1 MAKDNG
7 LELQSVKT
15 EAVPIKRLEFE
26 EFESF
31 RSTVGDYFGK
41 QNGFCVVY
49 LDYEVL
55 IGRFVD
61 ENFRFYDVE
70 IFKPKYIQK
79 IRLFNVDQELFIWRR
94 SDGEFAGRLRIDGK
108 GNENDAVDA
117 WQILWGTKVEHLG
130 DFSKIYEERGTKL
143 ILPFKNITVDNCKN
157 RLCLHTRNYIDYNEN
172 GQAGYEDCRFINFT
186 DKNKQNMGVDFN
198 A

>member
-31 RSTVGDYFGK
+31 RSTVGDYFGE
-41 QNGFCVVY
+41 QDGFCVFY

-55 IGRFVD
+55 IGRFVE
-61 ENFRFYDVE
+61 ENFRFYNNE

-79 IRLFNVDQELFIWRR
+79 IRLFNVDQELYIWRR
-94 SDGEFAGRLRIDGK
+94 SDGEFAGRLRIVGK
-108 GNENDAVDA
+108 GTETDVVNARQV
-117 WQILWGTKVEHLG
+117 LWGTKVEHKG
-130 DFSKIYEERGTKL
+130 EFSMIYEERGTKL
-143 ILPFKNITVDNCKN
+143 ILPFKDILVDN
-157 RLCLHTRNYIDYNEN
+157 
-172 GQAGYEDCRFINFT
+172 G
-186 DKNKQNMGVDFN
+186 
-198 A
+198 